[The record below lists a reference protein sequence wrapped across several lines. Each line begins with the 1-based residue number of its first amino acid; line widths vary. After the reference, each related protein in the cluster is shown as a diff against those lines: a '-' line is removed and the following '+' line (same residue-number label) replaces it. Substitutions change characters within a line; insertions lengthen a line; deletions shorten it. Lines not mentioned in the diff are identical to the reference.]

1 MKNFLTVFVF
11 LLTASIASWAQNDE
25 FGFNPANFNGN
36 FCVKFQSN
44 AHKHF
49 YAVNTTQLSSEY
61 EKKFFQNLVFGD
73 NKVAAISTIL
83 PNGVLYLSAPVSFTE
98 DEITTKVNLFK
109 TQSQQAA
116 NIHPQE
122 QQQIYNQQNN
132 KGN

>member
-1 MKNFLTVFVF
+1 M
-11 LLTASIASWAQNDE
+11 ASWAQNDE

-49 YAVNTTQLSSEY
+49 YAVNTAQLASEF
-61 EKKFFQNLVFGD
+61 EKKFFQNLVFSD
-73 NKVAAISTIL
+73 NQLAAISTIL
-83 PNGVLYLSAPVSFTE
+83 PNGVLYLSAPVNFTE